1 MRDQGMKVLFIG
13 DIVGRAGRDAVC
25 EALPGWRQRLDLD
38 FVAANGE
45 NAAGGFGITADIC
58 RQFYDAGV
66 DVITGGNHTW
76 DQQDI
81 IAYIDG
87 DPRLLRP
94 INLTPGTPGRGAGVF
109 EARGGRKVL
118 VINAMGRIFMDPIG
132 DPFAAVRDELAKVR
146 LGVGANFIL
155 IDMHA
160 DATSEKTAMGVF
172 ADGKASLVVGSHSHV
187 PTADA
192 RILPGG
198 TAYQTDAGM
207 CGDYDSVIGMQ
218 KEGPLSRFLGRVK
231 KERFKAAMGEAT
243 VCAVYVET
251 DDATGLATHIAPLRQ
266 GGHLAPAW
274 PVAD

>member
-1 MRDQGMKVLFIG
+1 VPVKALFIG

-25 EALPGWRQRLDLD
+25 EAMPGWRQSLDLD
-38 FVAANGE
+38 FVVANGE
-45 NAAGGFGITADIC
+45 NAAGGFGITGDIC
-58 RQFYDAGV
+58 AQFYEAGI

-94 INLTPGTPGRGAGVF
+94 INLAEGAPGRGAGVF
-109 EARGGRKVL
+109 EVRGGRRAL
-118 VINAMGRIFMDPIG
+118 IINAMGRIFMDPIG
-132 DPFAAVRDELAKVR
+132 DPFAAVRDQLAKVR
-146 LGVGANFIL
+146 LGAGVDFIL

-160 DATSEKTAMGVF
+160 DATSEKSAMGVF

-198 TAYQTDAGM
+198 TGYQTDAGM
-207 CGDYDSVIGMQ
+207 CGDYDSVIGME
-218 KEGPLSRFLGRVK
+218 KGGPLNRFLGRVK
-231 KERFKAAMGEAT
+231 KERFKVAMGEAT
-243 VCAVYVET
+243 VCGVYVET
-251 DDATGLATHIAPLRQ
+251 DDATGLATRVAPVRH

-274 PVAD
+274 PE